1 MLREGAATQPW
12 ADTPAPK
19 GGSCLSP
26 WAALT
31 EILQTNPVPHKRW
44 KLSSQPSGG
53 WGVEIMALAAPCLV
67 GTHVLTEGHLLT
79 IPSQPPSLKGGAGSL

>member
-1 MLREGAATQPW
+1 MGPVSV
-12 ADTPAPK
+12 P
-19 GGSCLSP
+19 G
-26 WAALT
+26 AALT

-67 GTHVLTEGHLLT
+67 GTHFLTEGHPRT
-79 IPSQPPSLKGGAGSL
+79 IPSQPPSLKGRAGSFFGKGPYPSAEGSAHVA